1 MAPATSSET
10 LQTFLT
16 QCTQV
21 LMNIGNVKI
30 DALKPGQKKQ
40 TTVKPVLFV
49 IGRQSIKSVLFSE
62 KKVKVVRKEDRNQ
75 PPPRR
80 AACRRFASSW

>member
-10 LQTFLT
+10 LQTFST
-16 QCTQV
+16 QCTRV
-21 LMNIGNVKI
+21 LMIIGNKNI

-49 IGRQSIKSVLFSE
+49 IGRQSIKSVLFPEKSE
-62 KKVKVVRKEDRNQ
+62 GGEE
-75 PPPRR
+75 RR
-80 AACRRFASSW
+80 